1 MILGMLGLGFYMQ
14 DLPLSPEKLRLYAWH
29 KWAGITVF
37 LLAVIRLIWRLTHR
51 PPALPDALSH
61 REKQLSKLAHWFF
74 YGLMLLMPMSGWLMS
89 SAKGFPTVWFG
100 VIPIPDLVPKDKAL
114 GEVLANIHQ
123 TLAWILSLTVTIHV
137 LAVIKHQ
144 FMDGIPV
151 FNRMSYRSR
160 NES

>member
-37 LLAVIRLIWRLTHR
+37 LLAVLRLIWRLTHR
-51 PPALPDALSH
+51 PPAPPDELSD
-61 REKQLSKLAHWFF
+61 REKRLSKLAHWLF

-100 VIPIPDLVPKDKAL
+100 VMPIPDLVPKDKAL
-114 GEVLANIHQ
+114 GEVLASIHQ

-144 FMDGIPV
+144 LIDGIPL
-151 FNRMSYRSR
+151 FKRMSYRSR

>member
-51 PPALPDALSH
+51 PPALPDELSH
-61 REKQLSKLAHWFF
+61 KEKRLSVLAHWLF
-74 YGLMLLMPMSGWLMS
+74 YGLMLLMPITGWLMS

-100 VIPIPDLVPKDKAL
+100 IIPIPDLVPKDKVL
-114 GEVLANIHQ
+114 GEALAGIHQ
-123 TLAWILSLTVTIHV
+123 TLAWILSLTVAVHV
-137 LAVIKHQ
+137 FAVIKHQ
-144 FMDGIPV
+144 FIDGIPV
-151 FNRMSYRSR
+151 FKRMSYRSKV
-160 NES
+160 